1 MHLSDIISLARRAI
15 SNNKLRSNLTIAIIA
30 IGITALIA
38 IITVIEILKGSIY
51 TNFSSMGS
59 NTFNITS
66 QSMISSSKG
75 HGGKRRRTNQS
86 EEQNR
91 IKLSEAEFFRDH
103 FTYPSTVSINVI
115 ATNSATIKRNAKKSN
130 PNIFVMGVDDNYL
143 KVSGATIASG
153 RNFNSLDV
161 ISGENTCLLGNSLAK
176 KYFSDVEDAPN
187 GFINIGDARYRVLG
201 VMESK
206 GSSFIDRTDNMV
218 LIPLTNARQRFNVSQ
233 KSYVI
238 SIWIND
244 IRMIDLATDEAEGLM
259 RTARRLNASLEDNF
273 AINKNDEIA
282 TTLIDNLKFVTLA
295 ASVIG
300 LITLLGAAIGLMNIM
315 LVSVAERTREIGVT
329 KAIGANSKTIRL
341 QFLSEA
347 IIISLSGGMIGI
359 ILGILIGNILSL
371 VFHSPFMIPWPWI
384 GVGMSICLVVGLLA
398 GIYPALKAGKL
409 NPINALRYE

>member
-1 MHLSDIISLARRAI
+1 
-15 SNNKLRSNLTIAIIA
+15 
-30 IGITALIA
+30 
-38 IITVIEILKGSIY
+38 
-51 TNFSSMGS
+51 MGS

-66 QSMISSSKG
+66 QSMVSSSKG
-75 HGGKRRRTNQS
+75 HGGKRRRMNQN

-103 FTYPSTVSINVI
+103 YTYPSTVSINVM

-130 PNIFVMGVDDNYL
+130 PNIFVMGVDENYL

-161 ISGENTCLLGNSLAK
+161 SSGENTCLLGNSLAK

-218 LIPLTNARQRFNVSQ
+218 LIPLNNARQRFNVSQ
-233 KSYVI
+233 KSYII

-244 IRMIDLATDEAEGLM
+244 IKLIDLATDEAEGLM

-282 TTLIDNLKFVTLA
+282 TTLIDNLKYVTLA

-384 GVGMSICLVVGLLA
+384 GVGMSICLIVGLLA

>member
-1 MHLSDIISLARRAI
+1 
-15 SNNKLRSNLTIAIIA
+15 
-30 IGITALIA
+30 
-38 IITVIEILKGSIY
+38 
-51 TNFSSMGS
+51 MGS

-75 HGGKRRRTNQS
+75 HGKKRRTNQN
-86 EEQNR
+86 EEQRR
-91 IKLSEAEFFRDH
+91 IKLNEAEYFKENYNF
-103 FTYPSTVSINVI
+103 PSTISINVM
-115 ATNSATIKRNAKKSN
+115 ATNSATIKRGEKKSN

-143 KVSGATIASG
+143 KVSGGTIAVG
-153 RNFNSLDV
+153 RNFNSLD
-161 ISGENTCLLGNSLAK
+161 ISSGENSCILGNSLAK
-176 KYFSDVEDAPN
+176 KYFPDIEDAPN
-187 GFINIGDARYRVLG
+187 GFVSIGDARYRVLG

-206 GSSFIDRTDNMV
+206 GSSFVDRTDNMV
-218 LIPLTNARQRFNVSQ
+218 LISLNNARQRFNVST

-238 SIWIND
+238 SIWVND
-244 IRMIDLATDEAEGLM
+244 IKLMDLATDEAEGMM
-259 RTARRLNASLEDNF
+259 RTARRLRVSNENDF

-282 TTLIDNLKFVTLA
+282 TTLIDNLKYVTLA

-347 IIISLSGGMIGI
+347 IIISLSGGVIGI
-359 ILGILIGNILSL
+359 ILGILIGNSLSL
-371 VFHSPFMIPWPWI
+371 VFHTAFMIPWLWI
-384 GVGMSICLVVGLLA
+384 GIGITICLIVGLLA

>member
-1 MHLSDIISLARRAI
+1 
-15 SNNKLRSNLTIAIIA
+15 
-30 IGITALIA
+30 
-38 IITVIEILKGSIY
+38 
-51 TNFSSMGS
+51 MGS
-59 NTFNITS
+59 NTFNIAS
-66 QSMISSSKG
+66 QSIVSNSKG
-75 HGGKRRRTNQS
+75 HGKRKRVNQS
-86 EEQNR
+86 EEQSR
-91 IKLSEAEFFRDH
+91 IKLSEAEYFKDH
-103 FTYPSTVSINVI
+103 YTYPSTVSINVM
-115 ATNSATIKRNAKKSN
+115 ATNAAVIKRNNKKSN

-143 KVSGATIASG
+143 KVSGSTLSFG
-153 RNFNSLDV
+153 RNFNSLD
-161 ISGENTCLLGNSLAK
+161 ITSGENTCLMGNSIAK
-176 KYFSDVEDAPN
+176 KYFSDIEDAPN
-187 GFINIGDARYRVLG
+187 GFITIGDARYRVLG
-201 VMESK
+201 VLDSK
-206 GSSFIDRTDNMV
+206 GSSFVDRTDNMI

-244 IRMIDLATDEAEGLM
+244 IKYMDIATDEAEGLM
-259 RTARRLNASLEDNF
+259 RNARRLDAKHENNF

-282 TTLIDNLKFVTLA
+282 TTLIGNLKYVTLA

-347 IIISLSGGMIGI
+347 IIISLAGGLIGI
-359 ILGILIGNILSL
+359 VVGILIGNSLSL
-371 VFHSPFMIPWPWI
+371 VFHSAFVIPWLWI
-384 GVGMSICLVVGLLA
+384 AIGITICLIVGLLA